1 MRKGNNGLFASAMVL
16 ILLAAPMAHPLF
28 AQDITVD
35 QNNGPYYTIQA
46 GVNAAFPGATVL
58 VMPGVYTESI
68 TLNIEITLQGYDPYT
83 TKIFSGGNAIS
94 CRSGSGQSVIKGFDI
109 QAGGYGIYIYNEGI
123 SPIIEGNIIHNCNR
137 GIYSDQ
143 RICTIRNNAIKYCTN
158 AIWLYHDGADATI
171 TNNVIHNCSDT
182 GIYMDPWYNIAP
194 DPIVYSNIIVQN
206 NRGIYTAGD
215 SFGNFTYNNVWDNSS
230 GNWVGNITQGP
241 GNISE
246 DPLFVDMT
254 NSNYHLQYPD
264 SPCIDSGIPGDPHL
278 DPNGTRNDMGAYG
291 GPDCLGGGG
300 PGITEI
306 EITPLSVPQGGT
318 IDIEASGTVQ

>member
-1 MRKGNNGLFASAMVL
+1 
-16 ILLAAPMAHPLF
+16 
-28 AQDITVD
+28 
-35 QNNGPYYTIQA
+35 
-46 GVNAAFPGATVL
+46 
-58 VMPGVYTESI
+58 MPGVYTESI

-83 TKIFSGGNAIS
+83 TKIFSGGNAITVI
-94 CRSGSGQSVIKGFDI
+94 SGAGNCVIEGFDI
-109 QAGGYGIYIYNEGI
+109 QGGSGTGNCAIINSNQNA
-123 SPIIEGNIIHNCNR
+123 SPVIINNIINNCNR
-137 GIYSDQ
+137 GIYSDN
-143 RICTIRNNAIKYCTN
+143 RLGEIRNNLILNCGDGIRLHN
-158 AIWLYHDGADATI
+158 DGADGTI
-171 TNNVIHNCSDT
+171 CNNVIYGCSEA
-182 GIYMDPWYNIAP
+182 GILLENYGSLTP
-194 DPIVYSNIIVQN
+194 DPIVYSNVIISN
-206 NRGIYTAGD
+206 YRGIWLTSNTTVGT
-215 SFGNFTYNNVWDNSS
+215 FTYNNVWDNSS